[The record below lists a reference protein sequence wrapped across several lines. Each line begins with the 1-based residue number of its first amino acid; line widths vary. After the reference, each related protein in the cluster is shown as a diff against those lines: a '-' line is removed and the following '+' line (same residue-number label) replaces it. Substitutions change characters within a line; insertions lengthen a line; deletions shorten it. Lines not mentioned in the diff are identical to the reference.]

1 MAKTNLTE
9 EDIKKIIL
17 LYEEDKVSIHKLGEL
32 FKVGNDRIR
41 LILTEHSIAINK
53 KGGQVKIGNSHDIEK
68 SNTKLYSINNSN
80 KKLVAICKKTKI
92 EFDDPNNLSGTLT
105 RHILNTYGDIKIPSN
120 TYQRKKYELVNNKK
134 WFEVYFDIVEKD
146 KEINIE
152 HIFKTTI
159 KNKEREEL
167 FLDEKNYV
175 VCNLCGKKMKL
186 ISNTHLKTKHNISS
200 NDYKLLFPN
209 NKLISESS
217 SVIFRNNIK
226 ITNINMK
233 PSWTSKGEIEIK
245 KFIEEL
251 GFSVEKSKNRKLL
264 NGKEIDL
271 IIPKIKLG
279 IEYNGLYYHT
289 EKMGKNSTYHLD
301 KTMACEKI
309 GIKLIH
315 IFEDEWV
322 LNKELVKNKL
332 KHILKINDG
341 IKIGGRNVKVKIING
356 KEKGLFLKE
365 NHIQGNDNSTINYG
379 AYYNNE
385 LVGVMT
391 FSNKRNMTKTN
402 DGEYELT
409 RYATKQNYII
419 SGLASKFI
427 KQFIN
432 DYSPKNII
440 SFADRRWTLDVNNN
454 LYTNIGF
461 KLVGLVKPN
470 YCYYNS
476 KVDKHK
482 RFHKFGF
489 GKNAIRKKYPNM
501 DFNKTEKELTSEL
514 GYDRIWDCGL
524 FKYELIM

>member
-1 MAKTNLTE
+1 MSKTKLTE
-9 EDIKKIIL
+9 DDIKKIIS
-17 LYEEDKVSIHKLGEL
+17 LYKEDKIGTHKLGEL
-32 FKVGNDRIR
+32 YKVGHKKISRI
-41 LILTEHSIAINK
+41 LNEHYIEINK
-53 KGGQVKIGNSHDIEK
+53 IGGQVKIGNSSVIEK
-68 SNTKLYSINNSN
+68 SNTKIYSTTDSN
-80 KKLVAICKKTKI
+80 RKLVAICKKTKI

-105 RHILNTYGDIKIPSN
+105 RHLINTYGDIEVPSN
-120 TYQRKKYELVNNKK
+120 TYQRKKYESLNNKK
-134 WFEVYFDIVEKD
+134 WFEEYFDIVEKE
-146 KEINIE
+146 KEIKIE
-152 HIFKTTI
+152 HIFKTTT

-167 FLDEKNYV
+167 FIDGKNYV
-175 VCNLCGKKMKL
+175 ICKLCGEKMKL
-186 ISNTHLKTKHNISS
+186 ISNTHLKSKHNTTT
-200 NDYKLLFPN
+200 NEYKLLFPN
-209 NKLISESS
+209 DKLISETSS
-217 SVIFRNNIK
+217 SIFRNNTV

-233 PSWTSKGEIEIK
+233 PSWTSKGEIEVK
-245 KFIEEL
+245 EFVEEL

-264 NGKEIDL
+264 DGKEIDL
-271 IIPKIKLG
+271 IIPKINLG

-301 KTMACEKI
+301 KTMACDRI
-309 GIKLIH
+309 GYKLIH

-322 LNKELVKNKL
+322 INKELVKNKL
-332 KHILKINDG
+332 KHILKVNNG
-341 IKIGGRNVKVKIING
+341 IKIGGRNVNIKKIDG

-391 FSNKRNMTKTN
+391 FSNKRNMTKTT

-419 SGLASKFI
+419 NGLASKFI
-427 KQFIN
+427 KRFIN

-461 KLVGLVKPN
+461 KLVDLVKPN

-476 KVDKHK
+476 KVDKHR

-489 GKNAIRKKYPNM
+489 GKNTIKKKYPNM
-501 DFNKTEKELTSEL
+501 DFNKTEKELTAEL

-524 FKYELIM
+524 FKYELTI